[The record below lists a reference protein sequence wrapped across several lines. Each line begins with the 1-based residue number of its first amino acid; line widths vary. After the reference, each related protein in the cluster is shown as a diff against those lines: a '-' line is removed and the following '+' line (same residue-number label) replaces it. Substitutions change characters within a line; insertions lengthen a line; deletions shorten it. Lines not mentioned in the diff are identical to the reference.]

1 MARTAIAPRALV
13 ANGSLDSAT
22 GPTTID
28 ATLVSN
34 GAIVNRVEP
43 ERTVIRVTNTEGST
57 NTVTIKAG
65 DKPPAEAAG
74 QGDLV
79 VTVAATSGARY
90 IGPIESGR
98 FLRRLDDAGVN
109 QGGSIYLD
117 FESGMT
123 GTIDVL
129 LLPRAT

>member
-1 MARTAIAPRALV
+1 MPRTAITPRALV

-28 ATLVSN
+28 ATLVTN
-34 GAIVNRVEP
+34 GVVVNSAEP

-57 NTVTIKAG
+57 NTVTIQSG
-65 DKPPAEAAG
+65 DNPPALAAG

-79 VTVAATSGARY
+79 VTVAATTGARY
-90 IGPIESGR
+90 IGPLESGR
-98 FLRRLDDAGVN
+98 FLQND
-109 QGGSIYLD
+109 GSMEID

-123 GTIDVL
+123 GTIDIL